1 MEKKEYQEMFSRLHT
16 SINEEDIIMHQ
27 NRNRK
32 PRVAALL
39 LAAALV
45 MALAVGAAAI
55 YRNSLRDLVL
65 RSEETPTPEIQ
76 NTERDAEP
84 VETPQSQSYD
94 PLPGDRD
101 MISLQGYAGS
111 PEYQAALAWAEF
123 QHGYDRD
130 GTELKRVGN
139 SPTGFE
145 EKYSYNGYGVYTQ
158 EMADKIDK
166 ITAQYGLALHSGGMQ
181 FGTVAELEERF
192 GDFLSTDQ
200 YGGYFFKDG
209 TFQCDCNQDGID
221 FQLRRSMKGVLDT
234 VTLNINDAD
243 QFEQWEYQTEC
254 GETVLLALGP
264 QKALILADLEDAFVA
279 VNILAGTQTPPAE
292 VEGVM
297 NLGPVTAQW
306 VETLAD
312 SINFSLF

>member
-1 MEKKEYQEMFSRLHT
+1 MERNEYRAMVSKLHT
-16 SINEEDIIMHQ
+16 SINEEEIIMNQKHT
-27 NRNRK
+27 NK
-32 PRVAALL
+32 PCVVGLL
-39 LAAALV
+39 IAAALV
-45 MALAVGAAAI
+45 VALAVGAVAA
-55 YRNSLRDLVL
+55 YRAGLQDLVL
-65 RSEETPTPEIQ
+65 RSRETPAPGTQ
-76 NTERDAEP
+76 DTES

-130 GTELKRVGN
+130 GAELKRVGN
-139 SPTGFE
+139 KPTGFE

-158 EMADKIDK
+158 EMADKIDE

-192 GDFLSTDQ
+192 GDFLSTYQ
-200 YGGYFFKDG
+200 YGGYFYEDG

>member
-1 MEKKEYQEMFSRLHT
+1 MERNEYRAMVSKLHT
-16 SINEEDIIMHQ
+16 SINEEEIIMNQRHT
-27 NRNRK
+27 NK
-32 PRVAALL
+32 PRAVGLL
-39 LAAALV
+39 IAAALV
-45 MALAVGAAAI
+45 VALAVGAVAA
-55 YRNSLRDLVL
+55 YRAGLQDLVL
-65 RSEETPTPEIQ
+65 RSSAPPAPGTQT
-76 NTERDAEP
+76 AEP

-101 MISLQGYAGS
+101 TISLQGFADS

-130 GTELKRVGN
+130 GEELKKVGN
-139 SPTGFE
+139 RPTGFE
-145 EKYSYNGYGVYTQ
+145 EKYNFNGYSVYTQ
-158 EMADKIDK
+158 EMADKIDE